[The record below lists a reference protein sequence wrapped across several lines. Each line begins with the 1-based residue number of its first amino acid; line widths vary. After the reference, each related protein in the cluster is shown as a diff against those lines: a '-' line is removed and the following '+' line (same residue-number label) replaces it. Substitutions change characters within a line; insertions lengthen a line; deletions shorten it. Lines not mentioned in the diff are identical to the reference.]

1 MRTGGRTCRQ
11 TDTHTDRRDKANSH
25 FHNFSNTPTNRTYI
39 NTARSVDFS
48 HRPYFSTS
56 HEKKVCPLAVS
67 PEIVIASCLISLET
81 MQFDLYQ
88 GTKIAI
94 VCLIMSRKTIYL

>member
-11 TDTHTDRRDKANSH
+11 TDRRDKANSR
-25 FHNFSNTPTNRTYI
+25 FHNFLNTPTNRTYI
-39 NTARSVDFS
+39 NTARLVDFS

-67 PEIVIASCLISLET
+67 PEIVISACLISLET

-88 GTKIAI
+88 GTKIASLFNY
-94 VCLIMSRKTIYL
+94 VT